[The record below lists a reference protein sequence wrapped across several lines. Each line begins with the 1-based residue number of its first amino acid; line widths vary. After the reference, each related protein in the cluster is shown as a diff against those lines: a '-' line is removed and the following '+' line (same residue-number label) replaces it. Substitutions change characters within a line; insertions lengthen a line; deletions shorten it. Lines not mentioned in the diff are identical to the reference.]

1 MRRFGRADHGP
12 MTTTQQ
18 AFFFGALIS
27 AVVCAAIA
35 SHKNR
40 STVVW
45 ALLGFLFGVIPGII
59 CAVLPSRRTSY

>member
-1 MRRFGRADHGP
+1 
-12 MTTTQQ
+12 MTITQQ

-40 STVVW
+40 T
-45 ALLGFLFGVIPGII
+45 
-59 CAVLPSRRTSY
+59 

>member
-1 MRRFGRADHGP
+1 

-18 AFFFGALIS
+18 AFFIGALIS
-27 AVVCAAIA
+27 AVACAAIA

-45 ALLGFLFGVIPGII
+45 ALLGFLFGVIPVII